1 MNNQNKT
8 RLVEREEGDTYK
20 VARLKKNF
28 SIQFAKSNN
37 STAIHQNESFEHIII
52 FETRLVSNN
61 KKKCD
66 DTQQSDF

>member
-37 STAIHQNESFEHIII
+37 STTIHPNESFEHIII